1 MRRYDADE
9 KPFDPTE
16 CPCKPLTTESDIPLN
31 SRLWAMLALM
41 GSLVSLAVG
50 TSFAKSLFPVLGAE
64 GTTTYRIVLAML
76 MLMAVFR
83 PWRRRWVWADAL
95 PLGLYGVTLGVM
107 NLLFYS
113 AIKTIPFGVAIAIEF
128 TGPLAV
134 AVWTS
139 KKASDWLWVALA
151 VVGLGLLLPLP
162 GADAASALDPLG
174 MSLALAAGLC
184 WALYIVFGQRVALR
198 YGSLATPLGMLAAA
212 LVVTPIGVLHA
223 GSALRDPQWLVAGLA
238 VALLSS
244 AVPYA
249 LEMFALNHLPK
260 NTFSILLSLEPA
272 VGALAGWLVLS
283 ERLTLLQ
290 GLAILMVMAAS
301 MGSAWS
307 AGRSTATDPT

>member
-1 MRRYDADE
+1 
-9 KPFDPTE
+9 
-16 CPCKPLTTESDIPLN
+16 
-31 SRLWAMLALM
+31 MLALM

-50 TSFAKSLFPVLGAE
+50 TSFAKSLFPALGAE
-64 GTTTYRIVLAML
+64 GTTAYRLVFAML

-139 KKASDWLWVALA
+139 KKASDWLWVTLA
-151 VVGLGLLLPLP
+151 VVGLALLLPLP
-162 GADAASALDPLG
+162 GGDAATALDPMG
-174 MSLALAAGLC
+174 VFFAFTAGVC

-198 YGSLATPLGMLAAA
+198 YGGMATPMGMLAAA
-212 LVVTPIGVLHA
+212 LVVAPIGVAHA
-223 GSALRDPQWLVAGLA
+223 GSALLNPQWLLAGLA

-244 AVPYA
+244 AIPYA

-272 VGALAGWLVLS
+272 VGALAGWLVLA
-283 ERLTLLQ
+283 EHLTLFQ
-290 GLAILMVMAAS
+290 GLAIAMVMAAS
-301 MGSAWS
+301 MGTAWT
-307 AGRSTATDPT
+307 AGRASADLREQGLAPTK